1 MCIARGVAKGFLYKI
16 ILVFFALQNQGG
28 EKVTE
33 IDVLRGCDF
42 VEWDFGES
50 APKKWGW
57 YCDFVEK
64 CKSRRCWVL
73 KEY

>member
-1 MCIARGVAKGFLYKI
+1 M
-16 ILVFFALQNQGG
+16 
-28 EKVTE
+28 TE

-57 YCDFVEK
+57 
-64 CKSRRCWVL
+64 VL
-73 KEY
+73 